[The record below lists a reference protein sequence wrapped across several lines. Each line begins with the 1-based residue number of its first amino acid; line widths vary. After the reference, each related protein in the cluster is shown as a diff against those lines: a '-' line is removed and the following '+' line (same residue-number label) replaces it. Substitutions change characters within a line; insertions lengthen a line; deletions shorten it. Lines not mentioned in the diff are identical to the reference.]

1 MKDDFDRLFEV
12 QATAADKPEDAPSI
26 PAAPSIRMQ
35 LFRSGARVTY
45 QGELYTVSH
54 VQLSKGQLLVH
65 LHELASVV
73 PSEKL
78 SLELTRFTLGRT

>member
-1 MKDDFDRLFEV
+1 LKDDFDRLFEV

-45 QGELYTVSH
+45 RAVAH
-54 VQLSKGQLLVH
+54 LLN
-65 LHELASVV
+65 S
-73 PSEKL
+73 S
-78 SLELTRFTLGRT
+78 